1 MRFGVLGPLRVD
13 GGPPPGPAKHR
24 TLLAALL
31 LSAREQVP
39 VERLMSAVW
48 DDRPPASA
56 ESVLRVYISAL
67 RKAVGGIRTVPGG
80 YLLDV
85 ERDDVDC
92 HRFERLV
99 AQARRVREAGRVAEA
114 ADGFRAALGL
124 WRGPGALADVESSVL
139 RRAYGV
145 PLEELRLT
153 ALEERIELDLRL
165 GRGAEVVGEL
175 RALVGAH
182 PLRERAW
189 VRLIEALHQAGRR
202 SEALGAYQDVRRTL
216 VEELGLEPGAELVA
230 AHRHVLDDQSGA
242 AHRHT
247 LNDSGVGAVVE
258 PVNELPPDISD
269 FAGRRSVLD
278 WIARTA
284 AERAQ
289 APVHLVLHGPPGCG
303 KSAVAVHAATA
314 LDLPDG
320 RLYAALGTRPP
331 GAVLED
337 LLRSLG
343 CPDGAVPPALDDRV
357 RLYRSMTARRRLLV
371 LLDDAADE
379 SQVRPLL
386 PTGPGSL
393 TLVTSRSPLA
403 GLEAA
408 RAYEL
413 GLLGEDEAV
422 ALLGGVAGADRV
434 RAEPEAA
441 LNIVRLC
448 GHLPLA
454 LRIAGSRLARKPGWT
469 LGHLAGRLGDERRR
483 LDELSAGDLA
493 VRGSLA
499 LGYRGLPEPERRLLR
514 GLGAL
519 SAPDFAPWVLGAD
532 LEPLVEA
539 GLLQSRGLDE
549 AGQERYGWHDL
560 TRLYAAERLAEE
572 DGGARGVLGAVA
584 GEILERTRHAREA
597 LLPAEPG
604 TGRTQALLPGEP
616 GPSRNQAFLP
626 LGAGSGLETGWLR
639 REARWLSAE
648 RRFLVA
654 VVEDF
659 YRAGLYEPAWRL
671 AFYLT
676 PLFELGAHHDDWHA
690 TTATGLDAAR
700 AAGHRHGEALLLRG
714 LADLHRAEGR
724 TDAAA
729 AALRAAQP
737 LVEGLEL
744 ARITL
749 RLGLVQ
755 ARAAADEASRAS
767 QGPERVVG
775 ARRVARVREAER
787 AFVRALRVFE
797 EAGDRRG
804 RADALRALGSLRED
818 EAALNA
824 GLAAYQELGD
834 LRGEAEALLD
844 LARLHLAAGRHA
856 QARDCVR
863 RRLGVN
869 RRLGDRLPEAVAL
882 LVLAGIE
889 EAAGAPGRAAEAARA
904 ALETFTAYGDRRSAA
919 RARLALV
926 RARLELGDLDEA
938 VETLMRGMEE
948 FDGLG
953 EEDVKAEADRL
964 AREAG
969 RRRGQRI

>member
-1 MRFGVLGPLRVD
+1 MRVRFGVLGPLRVD
-13 GGPPPGPAKHR
+13 GARAPGPAKHR
-24 TLLAALL
+24 TVLAALL
-31 LSAREQVP
+31 VSAPERVP
-39 VERLMSAVW
+39 VERLMSVVW
-48 DDRPPASA
+48 DDRPPVSA
-56 ESVLRVYISAL
+56 ESVLRVYVSAL
-67 RKAVGGIRTVPGG
+67 RKLVDGIRTVPGG
-80 YLLDV
+80 YLIEV
-85 ERDDVDC
+85 GPDDVDC

-99 AQARRVREAGRVAEA
+99 AAARRARAAGQAAEA
-114 ADGFRAALGL
+114 ADGFQAALGL
-124 WRGPGALADVESSVL
+124 WRGQALADIKSSSL
-139 RRAYGV
+139 RRAHAV

-153 ALEERIELDLRL
+153 ALEERVELDLRL

-202 SEALGAYQDVRRTL
+202 SEALGAYQDARRTL
-216 VEELGLEPGAELVA
+216 VEELGLEPGADLIA
-230 AHRHVLDDQSGA
+230 AQQRVLSDAAPQPSHDDLSWP
-242 AHRHT
+242 AHGGHQPP
-247 LNDSGVGAVVE
+247 DGVGLGVAIDGGRRAAAVSD
-258 PVNELPPDISD
+258 ELPPDISD
-269 FAGRRSVLD
+269 FAGRQAALD
-278 WIARTA
+278 WIHRTA
-284 AERAQ
+284 GEQAPA

-303 KSAVAVHAATA
+303 KSALAVHAATGI
-314 LDLPDG
+314 DLPDG

-331 GAVLED
+331 SAVLED

-357 RLYRSMTARRRLLV
+357 RLYRTMTARRRLV
-371 LLDDAADE
+371 VVLDDAADE
-379 SQVRPLL
+379 AQVRPLL

-393 TLVTSRSPLA
+393 TLVTSRSSLP

-413 GLLGEDEAV
+413 GVLEEDEAV
-422 ALLGGVAGADRV
+422 AMLGGVAGHERV
-434 RAEPEAA
+434 HAEPEAA
-441 LNIVRLC
+441 RRIVRLC

-469 LGHLAGRLGDERRR
+469 LEHLAGRLGDERRR

-499 LGYRGLPEPERRLLR
+499 LGYRGLPDSERRLLR
-514 GLGAL
+514 ELGAW
-519 SAPDFAPWVLGAD
+519 SAPDFASWVLGAE
-532 LEPLVEA
+532 LESLAEA

-572 DGGARGVLGAVA
+572 DGGPGGVLAVRA
-584 GEILERTRHAREA
+584 EAIVERTRQARAA

-604 TGRTQALLPGEP
+604 TGRTEVHRPDHDPPGNHALKTGSAG
-616 GPSRNQAFLP
+616 GPP
-626 LGAGSGLETGWLR
+626 VDPVVETGWLR
-639 REARWLSAE
+639 QEARWLSAE

-654 VVEDF
+654 TVDDF
-659 YRAGLYEPAWRL
+659 YRAGLHEAAWRL

-690 TTATGLDAAR
+690 TTAIGLDAAR
-700 AAGHRHGEALLLRG
+700 AAGHRRGEALLLRG

-724 TDAAA
+724 TEAAA

-737 LVEGLEL
+737 LAEGLEL

-755 ARAAADEASRAS
+755 ARRPQSCS
-767 QGPERVVG
+767 GSTHPSPQ
-775 ARRVARVREAER
+775 VAQAEQ
-787 AFVRALRVFE
+787 AFVRALSAFE

-804 RADALRALGSLRED
+804 RADALRALGGLRQDEPLLRES
-818 EAALNA
+818 
-824 GLAAYQELGD
+824 LAAYRDLGD
-834 LRGEAEALLD
+834 PRGAAE
-844 LARLHLAAGRHA
+844 
-856 QARDCVR
+856 
-863 RRLGVN
+863 
-869 RRLGDRLPEAVAL
+869 AL
-882 LVLAGIE
+882 LVLAAVARAEGALD
-889 EAAGAPGRAAEAARA
+889 AAASAARE
-904 ALETFTAYGDRRSAA
+904 ALETFTQYGDRRNAA
-919 RARLALV
+919 QALMLVARTALDSDDTDGAVDALV
-926 RARLELGDLDEA
+926 SAMG
-938 VETLMRGMEE
+938 E

-953 EEDVKAEADRL
+953 DQEGKAEAVRL
-964 AREAG
+964 AQEAR

>member
-1 MRFGVLGPLRVD
+1 MNVRFGVLGPLRIEAGQV
-13 GGPPPGPAKHR
+13 PGPAKHR

-31 LSAREQVP
+31 LSAGETVP
-39 VERLMSAVW
+39 VERLMSVVW

-56 ESVLRVYISAL
+56 GSVLRVYVSAL
-67 RKAVGGIRTVPGG
+67 RKLVDGIHTVPGG
-80 YLLDV
+80 YLIDV
-85 ERDDVDC
+85 ERDEVDC

-99 AQARRVREAGRVAEA
+99 GGARQARAAGRVAEA

-124 WRGPGALADVESSVL
+124 WRGQALADVESSVL
-139 RRAYGV
+139 RRTHAV
-145 PLEELRLT
+145 SLEELRLT
-153 ALEERIELDLRL
+153 ALEERVELDLRL

-175 RALVGAH
+175 RALAGAH

-189 VRLIEALHQAGRR
+189 ARLIEALDQAGRR
-202 SEALGAYQDVRRTL
+202 SEALGAYQDARRTL
-216 VEELGLEPGAELVA
+216 VDELGLEPGAELTD
-230 AHRHVLDDQSGA
+230 AHRRVLAGESRPSA
-242 AHRHT
+242 PA
-247 LNDSGVGAVVE
+247 GVDRG
-258 PVNELPPDISD
+258 PVDELPPDISD
-269 FAGRRSVLD
+269 FVGRSPVVE
-278 WIARTA
+278 WIVRTA
-284 AERAQ
+284 REHAS

-303 KSAVAVHAATA
+303 KSAVAVHAATG
-314 LDLPDG
+314 LERPDG
-320 RLYAALGTRPP
+320 RLYASLGARPP

-343 CPDGAVPPALDDRV
+343 CPDGAVPPALDERV
-357 RLYRSMTARRRLLV
+357 RLYRSMTARKRLLV
-371 LLDDAADE
+371 VLDAAADE
-379 SQVRPLL
+379 AQVRPLL

-408 RAYEL
+408 RAYEMGVL
-413 GLLGEDEAV
+413 DGDEAV
-422 ALLGGVAGADRV
+422 AMLGEVAGHERV

-441 LNIVRLC
+441 LRIVRLC

-469 LGHLAGRLGDERRR
+469 LDHLAGRLGDERRR

-499 LGYRGLPEPERRLLR
+499 LGYRGLADPERRLLR

-519 SAPDFAPWVLGAD
+519 SAPDFASWVFGTD
-532 LEPLVEA
+532 LEPLAEA

-572 DGGARGVLGAVA
+572 GGGPGRVLAVIAGA
-584 GEILERTRHAREA
+584 ILERTRQARA
-597 LLPAEPG
+597 SLLPAEPG
-604 TGRTQALLPGEP
+604 SGRTEVHLPDRRPDG
-616 GPSRNQAFLP
+616 Q
-626 LGAGSGLETGWLR
+626 GLETGRLR
-639 REARWLSAE
+639 HEARWLGAE

-654 VVEDF
+654 TVEDF
-659 YRAGLYEPAWRL
+659 YRVGLYEAAWRL

-724 TDAAA
+724 TESAV

-755 ARAAADEASRAS
+755 TRPA
-767 QGPERVVG
+767 
-775 ARRVARVREAER
+775 EAEQ

-804 RADALRALGSLRED
+804 RADALRALGASRRDEGRLNESLS
-818 EAALNA
+818 
-824 GLAAYQELGD
+824 AYQELGD
-834 LRGEAEALLD
+834 PRGEAEALLD
-844 LARLHLAAGRHA
+844 LGRLHLGEGRLA
-856 QARDCVR
+856 EARDRVE
-863 RRLGVN
+863 RRLRIN
-869 RRLGDRLPEAVAL
+869 RRLGDRLPEAGAL
-882 LVLAGIE
+882 LVLAEIARAE
-889 EAAGAPGRAAEAARA
+889 GAPGVAAGSAREALETFGSYGDRRGTAQALMALARA
-904 ALETFTAYGDRRSAA
+904 ALDLHDVEGAVEALTRAMGEFDR
-919 RARLALV
+919 
-926 RARLELGDLDEA
+926 LGDEQG
-938 VETLMRGMEE
+938 R
-948 FDGLG
+948 
-953 EEDVKAEADRL
+953 AEADRL
-964 AREAG
+964 AQEV
-969 RRRGQRI
+969 RRRI